1 MASSTKEIIPLEKG
15 WKDIIQML
23 GLLTEMM
30 KNDFDQ
36 NKGRAF
42 DNKQYMEVYNSV
54 YNIILKIPPETIIYP
69 GHHYGFSKYDT
80 ISFNIKN
87 SAFFQC
93 KNEDEFIEVMNKFE
107 KNRKK

>member
-54 YNIILKIPPETIIYP
+54 YNMCIIIRSFDFL
-69 GHHYGFSKYDT
+69 FSKLNYFLSDCSIT
-80 ISFNIKN
+80 I
-87 SAFFQC
+87 
-93 KNEDEFIEVMNKFE
+93 VY
-107 KNRKK
+107 RKV